1 MASKYEIIKNWIE
14 DIADNDDLISI
25 VRQVNSYDGSL
36 EEYNCYDMS
45 ELDDLFYD
53 CKVSEFLQ
61 KLTPNFDL
69 NADAFQDKIYGLES
83 VAISDVAEEIRN
95 NSEEVAEAIENN
107 IDNNNIW
114 IPSSLEEALEEAE
127 EE

>member
-1 MASKYEIIKNWIE
+1 MANKYEIIKNWIE
-14 DIADNDDLISI
+14 NIGDNDDLISV

-45 ELDDLFYD
+45 ELDDLFCD

-61 KLTPNFDL
+61 KLAPNFDL
-69 NADAFQDKIYGLES
+69 NADAFQDTIYGLES

-107 IDNNNIW
+107 IDNNIW
-114 IPSSLEEALEEAE
+114 IPSSLEEELEEKE
-127 EE
+127 E